1 MIDYLKNLWDSLH
14 EKIPKPFRNFFVL
27 TAVLFVLWMLL
38 LDIDRMPRQWKKFR
52 QNAELKSEVEY
63 YQEKIE
69 KGNEELKGLK
79 DDQEKLERFAR
90 EKYFMHKKSE
100 DVFVIEKTSQIPITF
115 SNF

>member
-1 MIDYLKNLWDSLH
+1 VLVFENIKIFWESLY
-14 EKIPKPFRNFFVL
+14 EKVPKPFRNFFVL
-27 TAVLFVLWMLL
+27 TAVIFVLWMLL

-63 YQEKIE
+63 YDQKIE

-100 DVFVIEKTSQIPITF
+100 DVFVIEKKE
-115 SNF
+115 